1 MKNYWDD
8 GELYSQPSE
17 SLLRRNASDS
27 LKKQKMK
34 GKAMH
39 PILISGRKIARSWW
53 GNAWCENL
61 EGYADYASRLERGK
75 RYVRTG
81 TVVDLQIEK
90 GKIQARVQGRRK
102 APYKIEIRIS
112 PLDQMHCQQIMTR
125 CTEKV
130 ENIEEL
136 LAGNFPLSMKELF
149 TGEGGLSPKPS
160 EISFNCSC
168 PDWALMCKHVAA
180 ALYGVGAR
188 LDEDPSLFFE
198 LRGIDMDRFLTVALD
213 NRVEL
218 MLENATR
225 KSPRIIEDTAAL
237 SSLFGVLPNTSF
249 SQNVGLVSVT
259 KVVNRF
265 TIMTGAIFL
274 ILCGFCPKLS
284 ALFAVMPQSV
294 LGGAAVIMFASI
306 LVSGIQ
312 SLMRV
317 EFNER
322 NTLIIALAIGL
333 GIGIGQVPTVL
344 AQLPSWVGN
353 IFAQNG
359 IIMTFVIATVL
370 NLILPGK
377 KD

>member
-168 PDWALMCKHVAA
+168 PGWALMCKHVAA

-237 SSLFGVLPNTSF
+237 SSLFGVL
-249 SQNVGLVSVT
+249 
-259 KVVNRF
+259 
-265 TIMTGAIFL
+265 
-274 ILCGFCPKLS
+274 
-284 ALFAVMPQSV
+284 
-294 LGGAAVIMFASI
+294 
-306 LVSGIQ
+306 
-312 SLMRV
+312 
-317 EFNER
+317 
-322 NTLIIALAIGL
+322 
-333 GIGIGQVPTVL
+333 
-344 AQLPSWVGN
+344 QLPEMDMIILAEQVMAVVRKAPDGCH
-353 IFAQNG
+353 IFG
-359 IIMTFVIATVL
+359 L
-370 NLILPGK
+370 
-377 KD
+377 